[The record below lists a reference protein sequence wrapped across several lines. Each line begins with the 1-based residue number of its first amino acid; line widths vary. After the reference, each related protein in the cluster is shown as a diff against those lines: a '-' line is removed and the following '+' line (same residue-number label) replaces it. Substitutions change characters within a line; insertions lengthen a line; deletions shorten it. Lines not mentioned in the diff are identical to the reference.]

1 MHKVVVVKT
10 PEWKLKTNIAK
21 TDTFER
27 RTKFLPDMD
36 QKWQKKVRKLMII

>member
-36 QKWQKKVRKLMII
+36 QKWQKKSEN